1 MAQAPSTLATISRGH
16 EFMRIRLVD
25 DAILSGMIDVH
36 ALEFLRVNAPL
47 ANLPEFYRAFGV
59 KPGDA
64 MWRADSVRV
73 AIW

>member
-1 MAQAPSTLATISRGH
+1 MREVLSTDRDWP
-16 EFMRIRLVD
+16 V
-25 DAILSGMIDVH
+25 SGPGIDVH
-36 ALEFLRVNAPL
+36 ALEFLRVNGPL
-47 ANLPEFYRAFGV
+47 ANLPEFYQAYGV